1 MQKIEKVQVLEPIQE
16 ESEQEDETVG
26 RKEEEEKEVEKEDEL
41 PFQVGV
47 ETEEALAEN
56 EREEDDVPLMVQRPG
71 RRSGSRK
78 LESLIQIQFNEQTKE
93 TETSSVLDPSTHS
106 THLCEEAAPLPVLGY
121 ERRLSSRR
129 LRLKVRLTKLFIFVS
144 IDIFDYIDLVIFPM
158 SSLKV
163 SKTMWQKCT
172 KSHQPKKRKSLR
184 YKEVQVL
191 EFISQ
196 DFHAAKSIFFCD
208 IPILFY
214 LKQEPFPQWLV
225 NLMVDIDEATTH
237 QLVIE

>member
-56 EREEDDVPLMVQRPG
+56 EREEDDVPLMVRRPG

-93 TETSSVLDPSTHS
+93 TETSSVSDPSTHS
-106 THLCEEAAPLPVLGY
+106 TDLCEETAPLPVLGY

-129 LRLKVRLTKLFIFVS
+129 LR
-144 IDIFDYIDLVIFPM
+144 
-158 SSLKV
+158 LKV

-184 YKEVQVL
+184 SKEVQ
-191 EFISQ
+191 
-196 DFHAAKSIFFCD
+196 
-208 IPILFY
+208 
-214 LKQEPFPQWLV
+214 QEPFPQWLV
-225 NLMVDIDEATTH
+225 NLMVDIDEATSH
-237 QLVIE
+237 QLVVE